1 MYDVKIGTKTLI
13 GMILGFGKLDMK
25 INDNIY
31 SIVCTFGFEKLDM
44 KLINTMNKIGENT
57 IPFFSRT
64 LKHSKI
70 VM

>member
-1 MYDVKIGTKTLI
+1 
-13 GMILGFGKLDMK
+13 
-25 INDNIY
+25 
-31 SIVCTFGFEKLDM
+31 M

>member
-1 MYDVKIGTKTLI
+1 MYDVKIGIKTLI

-31 SIVCTFGFEKLDM
+31 S
-44 KLINTMNKIGENT
+44 MNKIGENT
-57 IPFFSRT
+57 ITFFSRT

>member
-1 MYDVKIGTKTLI
+1 MYDVKIGIKTLI
-13 GMILGFGKLDMK
+13 GMTLGFVKLDMK

-31 SIVCTFGFEKLDM
+31 S
-44 KLINTMNKIGENT
+44 MNKIGENT
-57 IPFFSRT
+57 IQFFSRT